1 MAISKFVMLG
11 TGQFNKN
18 DLCSTAQY
26 SIADLVG
33 QVATT
38 APGTTALRAGQSEI
52 SYVRLDERASQLA
65 GYLRSLDLG
74 PEFLAGICLERSF
87 DQVVA
92 ALAVWRAGGAFL
104 PLDLAWPEQR
114 MRTILSDAG
123 CALLIGAGGMA
134 GRLGSGLPVVELDQD
149 AAMIESCVAPP
160 PPGSIRPED
169 LAYVIYTSG
178 STGGPK
184 GVEITHGNLCNLVS
198 WHCEAFGVT
207 AADRASHLAGL
218 GFDAAIWEVWPYLS
232 VGACVSLA
240 SDEVRTSP
248 EQLRT
253 WLIEEEVSIAFAPT
267 ALAEA
272 IGAMDWPAHTALRTL
287 LTGADTLH
295 AYPRADLPFALVN
308 NYGPTEC
315 TVVATSGT
323 IAPSAGLLP
332 PIGRPIAGTQIYLLD
347 DAGAVVPAGEVGEI
361 YIGGSSVGRGYRN
374 DPDLTAARFVPDRL
388 GDQPGGRLYR
398 TGDLGVRLPD
408 GQLQFRGRIDAQEKI
423 RGHRVEPDEIAAVLS
438 RYPTVQSCVVA
449 ARSGDGGE
457 RELVAYLVLDPA
469 GETPTAEEVRDF
481 AAASLPEYMIP
492 TSFVRLDAMPLT
504 ANGKLDK
511 AALPPPSDVNMLD
524 RTPYRAPETPAEQ
537 RLVEIVAEVLGRS
550 RVGADDNFFLIG
562 GHSLLGAQMIVRIGA
577 AFGVELTLLH
587 LFQAQTISRLAVA
600 LEALVLEKIE
610 SMSEDEA
617 QRLAAG

>member
-11 TGQFNKN
+11 TGQNKGS
-18 DLCSTAQY
+18 DVCSTAQY

-38 APGTTALRAGQSEI
+38 APGATALRAGHSEM

-74 PEFLAGICLERSF
+74 PGFLAGICLERSF
-87 DQVVA
+87 DQIVA

-123 CALLIGAGGMA
+123 CALLIGNGGMA
-134 GRLGSGLPVVELDQD
+134 GRLGGGLRAVELDQD

-160 PPGSIRPED
+160 PPGTIRPED

-184 GVEITHGNLCNLVS
+184 GVEITHGNLHNLVS

-218 GFDAAIWEVWPYLS
+218 GFDAAVWEVWPYLS
-232 VGACVSLA
+232 IGASVSLV

-248 EQLRT
+248 DLLRA
-253 WLIEEEVSIAFAPT
+253 WLIEEEISIAFVPT

-272 IGAMDWPAHTALRTL
+272 ISAMEWPAHTALRIL

-295 AYPRADLPFALVN
+295 AYPRGDLPFALVN

-315 TVVATSGT
+315 TVVATSAT

-332 PIGRPIAGTQIYLLD
+332 PIGRPIANTQIYLLD
-347 DAGAVVPAGEVGEI
+347 DAGALVPPGQVGEI
-361 YIGGSSVGRGYRN
+361 HIGGLSVGRGYRN
-374 DPDLTAARFVPDRL
+374 DPELTAARFLPDRFSAE
-388 GDQPGGRLYR
+388 PTGRLYR
-398 TGDLGVRLPD
+398 TGDLAVLLPD
-408 GQLQFRGRIDAQEKI
+408 GQLQFRGRIDTQEKI
-423 RGHRVEPDEIAAVLS
+423 RGHRVEPDEIAAVLNKH
-438 RYPTVQSCVVA
+438 PAVQTCAVA
-449 ARSGDGGE
+449 ARVGEGGE
-457 RELVAYLVLDPA
+457 KELVAYLVLEA
-469 GETPTAEEVRDF
+469 ACETPTAEEVREF
-481 AAASLPEYMIP
+481 AAANLPEHMIP
-492 TSFVRLDAMPLT
+492 TGFVRLDALPLT
-504 ANGKLDK
+504 ANGKLDR
-511 AALPPPSDVNMLD
+511 AALPAPDDVNTLD
-524 RTPYRAPETPAEQ
+524 QMPYRAPETPAEQ
-537 RLVEIVAEVLGRS
+537 RLVEIVAEVLGRA

-587 LFQAQTISRLAVA
+587 LFQAQTISRLAA
-600 LEALVLEKIE
+600 TLEELILERIE

>member
-1 MAISKFVMLG
+1 MAISKFVMFG
-11 TGQFNKN
+11 VGHFKKN
-18 DLCSTAQY
+18 DLCSTVKY
-26 SIADLVG
+26 SIADLIG

-38 APGTTALRAGQSEI
+38 APGTVALRAGPNEM

-65 GYLRSLDLG
+65 AYLRSLDLG
-74 PEFLAGICLERSF
+74 PEFLAGICLGRSF
-87 DQVVA
+87 DQIVA

-114 MRTILSDAG
+114 MRTILADAG
-123 CALLIGAGGMA
+123 CAVLIGNGRVAD
-134 GRLGSGLPVVELDQD
+134 RLGSGLPVVALDQD

-184 GVEITHGNLCNLVS
+184 GVEITHGNLCNLAS

-232 VGACVSLA
+232 VGACVSLV

-248 EQLRT
+248 ELLRA
-253 WLIEEEVSIAFAPT
+253 WLIEEEISIAFAPT

-272 IGAMDWPAHTALRTL
+272 MCAMDWPAHTTLRTL

-295 AYPRADLPFALVN
+295 VYPRADLPFALVN

-315 TVVATSGT
+315 TVVATSAT
-323 IAPSAGLLP
+323 IAPSIGLLP
-332 PIGRPIAGTQIYLLD
+332 PIGRPIANAQIHLLD
-347 DAGAVVPAGEVGEI
+347 DLGAVVPPGEVGEI
-361 YIGGSSVGRGYRN
+361 HIGGLGVGRGYRN
-374 DPDLTAARFVPDRL
+374 DPELTAARFVPDRL
-388 GDQPGGRLYR
+388 GDQPRGRLYR
-398 TGDLGVRLPD
+398 TGDLAVLLPD

-438 RYPTVQSCVVA
+438 RHPAVQTCAVA
-449 ARSGDGGE
+449 ARVSEGGE
-457 RELVAYLVLDPA
+457 KELIAYLVLKPA
-469 GETPTAEEVRDF
+469 SETPTAEEVRDF
-481 AAASLPEYMIP
+481 AAASLPEHMIP
-492 TSFVRLDAMPLT
+492 TGFVRIEALPLT
-504 ANGKLDK
+504 ANGKLDR
-511 AALPPPSDVNMLD
+511 AALPAQSEANTLVQ
-524 RTPYRAPETPAEQ
+524 TPYRAPETPVEQ
-537 RLVEIVAEVLGRS
+537 RLVEIVAEVLGRG

-587 LFQAQTISRLAVA
+587 LFQAQTISRLAA
-600 LEALVLEKIE
+600 TLEELILEKIE

-617 QRLAAG
+617 RRLAAR